1 MSELLTKPEQVEEVR
16 IHRTLT
22 TPAPSGMIQR
32 RNVYQSH
39 YPFLKQWRLTWK
51 VAGRGDRDEI
61 VQLLRDTRGS
71 GTFTWTPPGETSSIT
86 VRFVSDSI
94 SWEAQSASAYQISF
108 TVEEMR

>member
-1 MSELLTKPEQVEEVR
+1 MSELLSKPEQVEELR

-22 TPAPSGMIQR
+22 TAPAGMIQR

-39 YPFLKQWRLTWK
+39 YPFLRQWRLKWL
-51 VAGRGDRDEI
+51 VASRGERDEI

-71 GTFTWTPPGETSSIT
+71 GTFTWTPPRESSSIT

-94 SWEAQSASAYQISF
+94 SWEAQSANAYQIST